1 MAAIPPVYVARLA
14 SGSET
19 PAETVLDFLDQAC
32 DGCRTAPR
40 GHDIPKARAINQW
53 HQGTWQGI
61 SNQALRTAAEE
72 MALGLQQLGLQRG
85 DRVALVM
92 HSTIDF
98 AIADLGCLLA
108 AMVDVPIDLTQ
119 TIENILFIVQHTEA
133 KALII
138 SDLDLLY
145 QLLPYIWEAPSLQ
158 TVVVA
163 QVPEPWGEVRR
174 GLMAAADGADIGPLP
189 LPQACL
195 QIPRLLC
202 DSQGGQPCAAVP
214 LPQCVGL
221 YALAELRQ
229 WGRQTWSQ
237 QAVTN
242 LRQAIHPEDAATIL
256 YIASDGWRPH
266 GVVLSHGN
274 IAANVLAAFSSYP
287 DLRPGPEEVA
297 LLFLP
302 LTHIFARVF
311 LYGHLAYGHSI
322 YLSDA
327 NHLLKHLRQVQPTIL
342 ITVPRLL
349 EKLHERILE
358 RGQHLGRFDQAV
370 LHWALSLG
378 ARFQPGQS
386 PQGIYRLQL
395 QLATRLVFQRWRM
408 LFGGRLR
415 ACICGG
421 AALRP
426 ELARLFSAA
435 GIPVLQGYGLT
446 EVSGVLAYNRG
457 PYQQAGT
464 VGLPIPG
471 AEVAIAADGE
481 ILVRAPFVMQG
492 YYRDPVATRQVLDP
506 DGWFH
511 TGDLGHLSEQGVL
524 TITGVKKARFKL
536 STGKYVSPQPLEA
549 EMMRSQLVAHAIA
562 VGANHK
568 FCGMLIVP
576 NWAVLADHA
585 PEWPLDLSQPDCCRQ
600 PRLLGIY
607 QHLIDAANCHLPY
620 WSTVR
625 RFRLVAA
632 ELTQENG
639 LLRSDGQVDRQAVWR
654 HFATE
659 IAELYGDQPMTED
672 QAGDEISTT
681 AALTPGAEACP
692 VYARSLIGHGGHHH
706 G

>member
-1 MAAIPPVYVARLA
+1 MVSVPTIYFASLPPGDLMKAMTLLDLLDRA
-14 SGSET
+14 CDRT
-19 PAETVLDFLDQAC
+19 PHDQAI
-32 DGCRTAPR
+32 
-40 GHDIPKARAINQW
+40 GHWQ
-53 HQGTWQGI
+53 QGAWRFL

-72 MALGLQQLGLQRG
+72 VALGLHQVGLQRG

-92 HSTIDF
+92 HSHVDF

-108 AMVDVPIDLTQ
+108 GVVDVPIDLTQ

-145 QLLPYIWEAPSLQ
+145 QLLPYVWEAPSLQ

-174 GLMAAADGADIGPLP
+174 GLMAAGDGADIGPLP
-189 LPQACL
+189 PPQACL
-195 QIPRLLC
+195 QIPHFLC

-214 LPQCVGL
+214 LPQCVSL
-221 YALAELRQ
+221 YALKELRQ

-237 QAVTN
+237 QAVIS
-242 LRQAIHPEDAATIL
+242 LRQAIHPEDVATIL

-274 IAANVLAAFSSYP
+274 ITANVLAAFSSYP
-287 DLRPGPEEVA
+287 DLRPGPDEVA

-327 NHLLKHLRQVQPTIL
+327 NHLLKHLRRVQPTIL

-358 RGQHLGRFDQAV
+358 AGTHLGRFDQAV
-370 LHWALSLG
+370 LRWALGLG
-378 ARFQPGQS
+378 RRFQPGQS
-386 PQGIYRLQL
+386 PQGLYRLQL
-395 QLATRLVFQRWRM
+395 QLATRLVFHRWRM

-426 ELARLFSAA
+426 ELTRLFSAA
-435 GIPVLQGYGLT
+435 GVPVLQGYGLT
-446 EVSGVLAYNRG
+446 EASGVLAYNRG

-471 AEVAIAADGE
+471 AEVAIGADGE
-481 ILVRAPFVMQG
+481 ILVRGPFVMPG
-492 YYRDPVATRQVLDP
+492 YYRDPEATGQVLEP
-506 DGWFH
+506 DGWLH
-511 TGDLGHLSEQGVL
+511 TGDLGSLSPEGLL

-585 PEWPLDLSQPDCCRQ
+585 QEWDLDLSQPDRCRQ
-600 PRLLGIY
+600 SRLLGIY
-607 QHLIDAANCHLPY
+607 QRLIDAANCHLPY

-625 RFRLVAA
+625 RFRLLAT
-632 ELTQENG
+632 ELTRENG
-639 LLRSDGQVDRQAVWR
+639 LLRPDGQVDRQAVWR

-659 IAELYGDQPMTED
+659 IAELYGDQPMPED
-672 QAGDEISTT
+672 QAGDEISTADAST
-681 AALTPGAEACP
+681 LGAEP
-692 VYARSLIGHGGHHH
+692 VRCMREHR
-706 G
+706 